1 MAAFHGCHSLYRAS
15 MDAFHSCHSPKEASM
30 AAEDRLEAALA
41 NLAARSTPPRILTG
55 CLSPKIASAT
65 RPPLPFFLPAITTV
79 AALAVQANSVTHAYR
94 THDHANSAATPA
106 AHESPVLL
114 RTTTPTSAPPPLA
127 VFRHPKLKTVAPI
140 APLPLPRF
148 HLNNRHIRLNHP
160 LPLSLRTAHRCYRH
174 VHCRDIPYSN
184 DIILLDDAAVKHQIR
199 PPPHP
204 PPHPKYTL
212 TMFHYSMLRPHHG
225 SLELPT
231 SSLPLDTFY
240 NQPIMKPL
248 TILHSH
254 MDSSTNPPT
263 RFVLMQWV
271 GLAPEASTW
280 EKWDDFCHS
289 HHFEDKVIFL
299 GWDNDSTSSRG
310 SKEDISH
317 KAACMTISELAR
329 LLVS

>member
-1 MAAFHGCHSLYRAS
+1 M
-15 MDAFHSCHSPKEASM
+15 
-30 AAEDRLEAALA
+30 
-41 NLAARSTPPRILTG
+41 
-55 CLSPKIASAT
+55 
-65 RPPLPFFLPAITTV
+65 
-79 AALAVQANSVTHAYR
+79 
-94 THDHANSAATPA
+94 
-106 AHESPVLL
+106 
-114 RTTTPTSAPPPLA
+114 
-127 VFRHPKLKTVAPI
+127 
-140 APLPLPRF
+140 
-148 HLNNRHIRLNHP
+148 
-160 LPLSLRTAHRCYRH
+160 PLSLRTAHRCYRH